1 MLYVVKSIVWLMFE
15 LPQSDDFC
23 FINSKKSNEQEPNMS
38 LKAASI
44 NYFIKQNS
52 AIFVQKNVFVTRKL

>member
-1 MLYVVKSIVWLMFE
+1 MFE